1 MAALCSQ
8 VLTSWLQ
15 TPGASVLR
23 MGDEICLMRIT
34 LRNYAWKKETA

>member
-1 MAALCSQ
+1 MDALCSQ

-23 MGDEICLMRIT
+23 MGDENCLMRIT
-34 LRNYAWKKETA
+34 LRYYVWKKSTV